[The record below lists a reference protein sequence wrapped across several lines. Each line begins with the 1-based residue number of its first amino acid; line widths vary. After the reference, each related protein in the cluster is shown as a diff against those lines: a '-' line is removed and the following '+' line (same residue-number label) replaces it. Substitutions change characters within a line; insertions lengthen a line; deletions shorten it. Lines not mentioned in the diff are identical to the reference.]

1 MIQIDQNKTTTPT
14 TITMKAISAVSKAQV
29 ISLLSS
35 GSSVRKIASK
45 TSLSLGTI
53 SNIRSQHCPD
63 LKKTVGGHPSKLSLG
78 DICHAIYLLGSQK
91 AETAVQVARDLR
103 NITNQPLS
111 VHTIRRC
118 LRQAGLKSVVKKK
131 RPLLSARHRRNR
143 MDFALSHQHWTI
155 EDWKRVIFSDETK
168 INRLRSD
175 GRKWA

>member
-35 GSSVRKIASK
+35 GYSVRKIASK

-63 LKKTVGGHPSKLSLG
+63 LKKTVGGHPSKPSPG
-78 DICHAIYLLGSQK
+78 DIRHAVYLLGSQK

-111 VHTIRRC
+111 VHTIRKILKTNWKTYQVPGIDVPCRGLHFPRFLAWLNILHERHQLC
-118 LRQAGLKSVVKKK
+118 LR
-131 RPLLSARHRRNR
+131 
-143 MDFALSHQHWTI
+143 
-155 EDWKRVIFSDETK
+155 
-168 INRLRSD
+168 
-175 GRKWA
+175 